1 MRFERRIGGGFKRG
15 TPLLALGSS
24 GAQGQIHAGG
34 SLIRDILARCRGG
47 WYRVKHQYFFRNA
60 LMEGRL
66 YAYCRLEIKGP
77 GKIRFGKGVRI
88 LPTAFGGDHVSLYL
102 NHPESRIL
110 VGRNAVLRGTRVGC
124 ESAIEIGE
132 NAVIESASL
141 FDTDFHNIDASKRDE
156 KAATSTKPLVIGE
169 GAYVGWESC
178 IGKGVSLGSGAVV
191 LPNTVLTW
199 KATAPHVV
207 LLGVP
212 GRVLA

>member
-1 MRFERRIGGGFKRG
+1 MR
-15 TPLLALGSS
+15 
-24 GAQGQIHAGG
+24 
-34 SLIRDILARCRGG
+34 DVLARCRGF
-47 WYRVKHQYFFRNA
+47 WYKLKYQHLLRKAV
-60 LMEGRL
+60 MEGGIS
-66 YAYCRLEIKGP
+66 AHCKLEIKGP
-77 GKIRFGKGVRI
+77 GKIHFGKNVRI

-102 NHPESRIL
+102 NRPESRIL
-110 VGRNAVLRGTRVGC
+110 IGRNAILRGTRVGC
-124 ESAIEIGE
+124 ESTIEIGD

-156 KAATSTKPLVIGE
+156 TDEKASKPLVIGE

-178 IGKGVSLGSGAVV
+178 LGKGVSLGSGAVV

-199 KATAPHVV
+199 KATAPDAV